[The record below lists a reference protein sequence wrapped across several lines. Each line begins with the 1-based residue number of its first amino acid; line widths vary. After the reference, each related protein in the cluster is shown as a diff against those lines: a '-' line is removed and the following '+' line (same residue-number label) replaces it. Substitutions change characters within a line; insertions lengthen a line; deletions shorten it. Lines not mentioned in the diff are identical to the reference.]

1 MAISPKTIRMQDEEF
16 WDVVKTVIT
25 LLVPIFGVTYESYE
39 LVDPFPS
46 KSAVKGT
53 AKSMGSVQKRLCF
66 SANADLADRICWY
79 LACSPD
85 THVPLKDFVC
95 DVSGQTG
102 PLALDEQ
109 GLYLLLWSLSKDSDL
124 HGYVTAMCVAACPL
138 FRQVDSTFWDD
149 RLLSRY
155 DTKKLPVSELQENMH
170 RLFILWRRYIERHY
184 DRRLWGVDREGELR
198 SFGICF
204 EALRNLEKK
213 IDGPPIRPFLQ
224 QLGLV
229 DNTLC
234 LALDR
239 EGNSGTSLSPDVLQE
254 FLTSHHFSPQA
265 KAPATELLRRYQK
278 CLMGTNR
285 LMKQTA
291 EEKKAPPKTKLVY
304 RYQGK
309 RIEISYDRQKQSL
322 TCRPC
327 SSVSASQWR
336 RDLPVYEAEK
346 IPVGIPE
353 EYLYQLTG
361 GDPAQLHQLA
371 DTLARCLSSEKVY
384 PGAIVLPEQ
393 SFEQV
398 LVLLEWLTGSHIVTV
413 GHTLYSLTCES
424 AIDSL
429 ISQKLDRCPL
439 IFAMDVTVDS
449 NGQKVSLAASGPKTR
464 LTGRQWSRLK
474 KLIGGATISCKDPI
488 LGRKKHKNEAQWLIC
503 GCEHTLQLLNKH
515 KIPYTFL
522 DIKPLPADF
531 SDARASRWIQ
541 FILPLWG
548 MLPKKRRKKQ
558 APKPAT
564 PVSTV
569 LQRFLRHCCQENQDK
584 DAFLPARDL
593 YDAYREFSL
602 LQSEQP
608 LLFKDFNRTLEQSYG
623 FKRVRRHTSKNSNK
637 TGFYGIMLLDNMD
650 EIAFTDDTEVDA
662 PYNAEMS
669 RTSFGDTLRA
679 MESMVEAAFRD
690 FPFEALMPER
700 KSDPSVSD

>member
-46 KSAVKGT
+46 KSAVKGK

-66 SANADLADRICWY
+66 SANADLADRICRY

-95 DVSGQTG
+95 DISGHTG

-109 GLYLLLWSLSKDSDL
+109 GLVVLLWTLSRGADSHD
-124 HGYVTAMCVAACPL
+124 YVTAMCLAAYPL
-138 FRQVDSTFWDD
+138 FREGNNVFWDD
-149 RLLSRY
+149 HLLYRY
-155 DTKKLPVSELQENMH
+155 ATKKLPVSELQENIH

-198 SFGICF
+198 SFEICF

-213 IDGPPIRPFLQ
+213 IDGPSIRPFLQ

-239 EGNSGTSLSPDVLQE
+239 EGDSGTSLSTDVLQK

-265 KAPATELLRRYQK
+265 KTPAAELLRRYQK

-285 LMKQTA
+285 LVKQTT
-291 EEKKAPPKTKLVY
+291 EEKKASPKPKLVY

-309 RIEISYDRQKQSL
+309 RIEISYDRQKETL
-322 TCRPC
+322 TCHPC
-327 SSVSASQWR
+327 SSASASQWR
-336 RDLPVYEAEK
+336 RDLPVYEDQK
-346 IPVGIPE
+346 IPAGIPE

-361 GDPAQLHQLA
+361 GNPAQLHQLA
-371 DTLARCLSSEKVY
+371 DALARCLSAEKVY

-398 LVLLEWLTGSHIVTV
+398 LVLLEWLTGSRIVTA

-429 ISQKLDRCPL
+429 ITQKLNRCPL

-449 NGQKVSLAASGPKTR
+449 KGQKVSLAASGPETR
-464 LTGRQWSRLK
+464 LTGRQWIRLK

-569 LQRFLRHCCQENQDK
+569 LQRFLRHCCQENKDK

-608 LLFKDFNRTLEQSYG
+608 LLFKDFNRTLEQTYG

-637 TGFYGIMLLDNMD
+637 TGFYGIMLLDNID

-690 FPFEALMPER
+690 FPFGDLMSER
-700 KSDPSVSD
+700 KSDTSASD